1 MNWLNG
7 RCCQKMVAFTAT
19 GWATLWQAA
28 AARGQDVPPQSGG
41 AAAVTPMS
49 GTDFILPAFVVIFLF
64 GVSIFA
70 VCRSSRRV

>member
-7 RCCQKMVAFTAT
+7 RCCQRMAAFTAT
-19 GWATLWQAA
+19 GWATLWQTA
-28 AARGQDVPPQSGG
+28 AARGQDLPPQGGG
-41 AAAVTPMS
+41 AAAVDPMS